1 MNYHLKLPFL
11 MGRLVCLITGFMR
24 QILFINSLSIF
35 HLSSEGS
42 YLCNGTVGVAEILIL
57 RQTNLPS
64 IVFVLK

>member
-1 MNYHLKLPFL
+1 
-11 MGRLVCLITGFMR
+11 MR

-35 HLSSEGS
+35 HLSGGGS

-64 IVFVLK
+64 IVFVLKPNGNFGNI